1 MITETQVVLRKQT
14 PTAPNE
20 WLYQSSM
27 ETRTK
32 EVTNDDGT
40 IETLTEEVEVRQ
52 FVRSAYLGNNADP
65 WQECTQEEKEAW
77 EAEQAEREEQD
88 AEAESASV
96 ADRAAGDRGTEEAA
110 V

>member
-20 WLYQSSM
+20 WLYQM

-52 FVRSAYLGNNADP
+52 FVRSAYLGNNAEP
-65 WQECTQEEKEAW
+65 WSECTDAEKTAW
-77 EAEQAEREEQD
+77 EAEQAEREVEPIEQV
-88 AEAESASV
+88 EP
-96 ADRAAGDRGTEEAA
+96 
-110 V
+110 

>member
-1 MITETQVVLRKQT
+1 MIQETTVTLRKQT

-52 FVRSAYLGNNADP
+52 FVRSAYLGNNAEP
-65 WQECTQEEKEAW
+65 WKECTDAEKTAW
-77 EAEQAEREEQD
+77 EEAARQREEEQD
-88 AEAESASV
+88 AEESL
-96 ADRAAGDRGTEEAA
+96 AAGDRGTEEAA

>member
-1 MITETQVVLRKQT
+1 MIQETQVLLRKQT

-52 FVRSAYLGNNADP
+52 FVRSAYLGKDDTPYA
-65 WQECTQEEKEAW
+65 ECTNAEKVAW
-77 EAEQAEREEQD
+77 KAMVAERDKHEEPIEQ
-88 AEAESASV
+88 EQ
-96 ADRAAGDRGTEEAA
+96 
-110 V
+110 

>member
-52 FVRSAYLGNNADP
+52 FVRSAYLGNNAEP
-65 WQECTQEEKEAW
+65 WQECTDAEKEKW
-77 EAEQAEREEQD
+77 
-88 AEAESASV
+88 
-96 ADRAAGDRGTEEAA
+96 EEAA
-110 V
+110 RQREVEPIEQVEP

>member
-1 MITETQVVLRKQT
+1 MDSSTRINIRDMITETQVVLRKQT

-20 WLYQSSM
+20 WLYQM

-52 FVRSAYLGNNADP
+52 FVRSAYLGNNAEP
-65 WQECTQEEKEAW
+65 WSECTDAEKTAW
-77 EAEQAEREEQD
+77 EAEQAEREVEPIEQV
-88 AEAESASV
+88 EP
-96 ADRAAGDRGTEEAA
+96 
-110 V
+110 

>member
-1 MITETQVVLRKQT
+1 MDINQRPT
-14 PTAPNE
+14 PPNE

-52 FVRSAYLGNNADP
+52 FVRSAYLGNNAEP
-65 WQECTQEEKEAW
+65 WSECTDAEKEKW
-77 EAEQAEREEQD
+77 EAEQAEQVEQD
-88 AEAESASV
+88 AEESL
-96 ADRAAGDRGTEEAA
+96 AAGDRGTEEAA

>member
-65 WQECTQEEKEAW
+65 WSECTDAEKTAW
-77 EAEQAEREEQD
+77 EEMQAEQVEQD
-88 AEAESASV
+88 AEESL
-96 ADRAAGDRGTEEAA
+96 AAGDRGTEEAA

>member
-52 FVRSAYLGNNADP
+52 FVRSAYLGNNAEP
-65 WQECTQEEKEAW
+65 WSECTQTQKEAW
-77 EAEQAEREEQD
+77 EEEMRKKEEELLNAEGEKVH
-88 AEAESASV
+88 SV
-96 ADRAAGDRGTEEAA
+96 
-110 V
+110 

>member
-1 MITETQVVLRKQT
+1 MLRKQT

-65 WQECTQEEKEAW
+65 WQECTDAEKEAW
-77 EAEQAEREEQD
+77 EAMQAEREVEPNGDMGVEPLDLEVLPNDGVTDVD
-88 AEAESASV
+88 A
-96 ADRAAGDRGTEEAA
+96 
-110 V
+110 